1 LGIVLTKECAVVPN
15 KIVSLATCAI
25 MTMAEVKAAVAAF
38 ERGEVSVF
46 DALAAVGTAWEAYEG
61 GLPARRQ
68 AA

>member
-1 LGIVLTKECAVVPN
+1 MVPN

-46 DALAAVGTAWEAYEG
+46 NALAAVGTAWEAYEG
-61 GLPARRQ
+61 GVADRRQ

>member
-1 LGIVLTKECAVVPN
+1 MVPN
-15 KIVSLATCAI
+15 KSVSLATCAI

-61 GLPARRQ
+61 GVPVRRQ

>member
-1 LGIVLTKECAVVPN
+1 MVPN
-15 KIVSLATCAI
+15 KTVSLATCAI

-46 DALAAVGTAWEAYEG
+46 DALATVGMAWEAYEG

>member
-1 LGIVLTKECAVVPN
+1 VVPN

-46 DALAAVGTAWEAYEG
+46 NALAAVGTAWEAYEG
-61 GLPARRQ
+61 GVADRRQ

>member
-1 LGIVLTKECAVVPN
+1 
-15 KIVSLATCAI
+15 
-25 MTMAEVKAAVAAF
+25 MTMAEVKAAIEAF

-46 DALAAVGTAWEAYEG
+46 DALAAVGTAWEAYEC